1 MYSSVLTSP
10 ADDLFREVYCVL
22 GLPIDAIE
30 MPAVL
35 QSIEAA
41 ATKRFPFV
49 ISTPNLNF
57 LVNSQTDVEFRETLL
72 MSDLCPAD
80 GMPIIWIAML
90 MGIPIRTRIAGS
102 DIFETLKAHPRS
114 TPLKAILFGGTEVA
128 AAAASKK
135 LNSDSTS
142 LKCVGWVY
150 PGFASVDELSQ
161 DQFIEKINA
170 SNADF
175 LVAALGAK
183 KGQLWLRQN
192 HDRLRVPIRSH
203 LGAVIN
209 FQAGTIR
216 RAPHVMQKWGLEW
229 LWRIKEEPLLWKR
242 YWNDG
247 KVLLRLLLTHVLPL
261 MVWKRWLD
269 LKYWRRSPDLIVT
282 KIFDDTSVTVNLSGR
297 ATARHL
303 DKVILVL
310 KEAISLNKGITIDFS
325 GTLAIDA
332 RFLGLLLML
341 RKKLKGTGASP
352 TFVGISPELRRVFH
366 LHGVEFLISSDDA
379 IGSRSSG
386 AGKYVD
392 VLEKSDYVAA
402 A

>member
-1 MYSSVLTSP
+1 
-10 ADDLFREVYCVL
+10 
-22 GLPIDAIE
+22 

-41 ATKRFPFV
+41 AKHRIPFV

-57 LVNSQTDVEFRETLL
+57 LVNSQSDAEFRETLL

-90 MGIPIRTRIAGS
+90 IGIPIRTRIAGS
-102 DIFETLKAHPRS
+102 DIFEALKAYPRS
-114 TPLKAILFGGTEVA
+114 APLKVVLFGASEGA
-128 AAAASKK
+128 AAAASKR
-135 LNSDSTS
+135 LNSDSAS

-150 PGFASVDELSQ
+150 PGFANVDELSQ

-175 LVAALGAK
+175 LVAGLGAK
-183 KGQLWLRQN
+183 KGQLWLRRN
-192 HDRLRVPIRSH
+192 HDRLCIPIRSH

-216 RAPHVMQKWGLEW
+216 RAPQAMQKCGLEW

-261 MVWKRWLD
+261 MVWTRWLD
-269 LKYWRRSPDLIVT
+269 LKYRRRTQDLSVT
-282 KIFDDTSVTVNLSGR
+282 KIVDDTSVAVHLSGC

-303 DKVILVL
+303 DKLILVL
-310 KEAISLNKGITIDFS
+310 EEAISLNKKLTIDFS
-325 GTLAIDA
+325 GILTIDA

-341 RKKLKGTGASP
+341 RKKLNGTGANP
-352 TFVGISPELRRVFH
+352 IFVGISSELQRTLH
-366 LHGVEFLISSDDA
+366 LHGAEFLISSDGGV
-379 IGSRSSG
+379 GSRSSC

-392 VLEKSDYVAA
+392 VPETTDYIAA